1 MDYLVKWVKKM
12 SKKVVKTVK
21 KNNRKVQEIKTVND
35 YKDVGL
41 IAQLISM
48 ASVLYFYLL
57 NLFLKENVISSLVY
71 FLLCL
76 LMFIMSFNNY
86 TTYKR
91 KYFTLIY
98 LIMGIV
104 FIFVGIVI

>member
-1 MDYLVKWVKKM
+1 MDYLVRWVM
-12 SKKVVKTVK
+12 KVSKTVTKTTKENNK
-21 KNNRKVQEIKTVND
+21 KIQEIEKVND
-35 YKDVGL
+35 YKDIGM
-41 IAQLISM
+41 IAQLVSM
-48 ASVLYFYLL
+48 AGVLYFYIL

-76 LMFIMSFNNY
+76 LMFIMAFNNH

-98 LIMGIV
+98 LIIGIMSV
-104 FIFVGIVI
+104 FIGIVI